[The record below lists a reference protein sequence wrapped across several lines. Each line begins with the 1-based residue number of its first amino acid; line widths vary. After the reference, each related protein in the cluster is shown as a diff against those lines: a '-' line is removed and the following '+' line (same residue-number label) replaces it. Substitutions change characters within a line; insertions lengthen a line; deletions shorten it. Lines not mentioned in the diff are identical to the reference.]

1 MEDYDKGRPKEIFRY
16 SCSDEKLSF
25 DYRELPSY
33 CLNEN
38 LRPGPLKYGKK
49 RPILGLKG
57 GIGKYNR
64 KVFTEKESKIRMFL
78 LTLLV
83 YESIN
88 NVSYPIED
96 TIDKKEIEILAHNGL
111 FTDIISKSCEVYNII
126 LFKGRMIFANTAT
139 RVNQNRLYSYIGV
152 KFESIVCK
160 TNDPIDSSH
169 CKLLLKGK
177 YGEWRFKSV
186 VEIDGFKR
194 YPRKKEKKIED
205 FQLKERAQMYTE
217 MKLCCISD
225 DSKLIEVDNIKN
237 KREFI
242 EFLAKNVKTFR
253 LKVKKWLLQS
263 YFGRQDILVIGI
275 RNDNMK
281 LVCYEEISLKND
293 LLPYIKKHY
302 KNLYESFVNRESILN
317 DAFNKIYD
325 QIIELRNDEKDVFI
339 LDTRA
344 LEIKKVEE
352 GNGDGD
358 NELFN
363 NMLIEEYRSKIEKN
377 EDILDQCPMIN
388 HEQFNELKMKA
399 MTDKMNELTVSNDDD
414 N

>member
-96 TIDKKEIEILAHNGL
+96 TIDKKEIEILAHNG
-111 FTDIISKSCEVYNII
+111 
-126 LFKGRMIFANTAT
+126 RMIFANTAT

-186 VEIDGFKR
+186 VEIDGFR
-194 YPRKKEKKIED
+194 RNKEEQKIED
-205 FQLKERAQMYTE
+205 FSIKERAQRYTE

-225 DSKLIEVDNIKN
+225 DSKIIEVDNIRSK
-237 KREFI
+237 KEFI
-242 EFLAKNVKTFR
+242 EFLAKNVKSFR
-253 LKVKKWLLQS
+253 LKVKKWLFQS
-263 YFGRQDILVIGI
+263 YFSREDILVIGI
-275 RNDNMK
+275 RDGNVK
-281 LVCYEEISLKND
+281 LICYEEISIEYD
-293 LLPYIKKHY
+293 LIPYIKEHY
-302 KNLYESFVNRESILN
+302 DELYNLFINRESTLN

-325 QIIELRNDEKDVFI
+325 GMIALREHEKDVFT
-339 LDTRA
+339 LNTKT
-344 LEIKKVEE
+344 LEVKKVEK
-352 GNGDGD
+352 GNGYGG

-363 NMLIEEYRSKIEKN
+363 DILIEEYRIKIEKN
-377 EDILDQCPMIN
+377 KDILKQCSIIN
-388 HEQFNELKMKA
+388 QEQFNELKMKS
-399 MTDKMNELTVSNDDD
+399 MIDEMDKLIQFLKV
-414 N
+414 